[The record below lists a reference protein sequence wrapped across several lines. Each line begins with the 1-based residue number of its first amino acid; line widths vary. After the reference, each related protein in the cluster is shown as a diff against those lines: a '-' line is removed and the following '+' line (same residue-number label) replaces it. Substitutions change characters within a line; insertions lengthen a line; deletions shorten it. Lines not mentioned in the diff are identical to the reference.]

1 MSRIG
6 GLLQSI
12 VNLRRLGG
20 GSFWRGAAYLGAG
33 VMLVLIFLA
42 MLPVLLVSLLPDWL
56 VALVGLLLML
66 AVLGGVVY
74 LGAAGYKRIESL
86 IRSG

>member
-1 MSRIG
+1 
-6 GLLQSI
+6 
-12 VNLRRLGG
+12 
-20 GSFWRGAAYLGAG
+20 
-33 VMLVLIFLA
+33 MLVLIFLA